1 MAVPY
6 ATIAQAVAVVE
17 REARGLPSMTSPHA
31 CQYWF
36 GPKGAEYDQCHGCL
50 RLLRM
55 GADSSLLKR
64 VLPVSIAEH
73 RP

>member
-6 ATIAQAVAVVE
+6 ETIAQAVADVE
-17 REARGLPSMTSPHA
+17 REARGLPSMTSPHV
-31 CQYWF
+31 CQYCF
-36 GPKGAEYDQCHGCL
+36 GPKGAEYDQCYGCL
-50 RLLRM
+50 RFLRT
-55 GADSSLLKR
+55 GEDSSLSKR